1 MQATELQPASRQMVI
16 DGIHAE
22 RQGLVQ
28 AVRTATDPFQP
39 FTQLFDNEQLFR
51 ALLHGMTGFNS
62 GFSVLLFLFCSYFSK
77 ESSNAVR
84 LFNRF
89 AREERDYGLAAMF
102 TTVKT
107 DYPVGLSLF
116 ADN

>member
-1 MQATELQPASRQMVI
+1 
-16 DGIHAE
+16 
-22 RQGLVQ
+22 
-28 AVRTATDPFQP
+28 
-39 FTQLFDNEQLFR
+39 
-51 ALLHGMTGFNS
+51 MTGFNS